1 MSEHLEDELVDEADP
16 EIVHWMQPKR
26 VALGPGAASAAAA
39 GAFALG
45 VVATLAAI
53 ALAHWLQD
61 EEHLVRLRRRADV

>member
-16 EIVHWMQPKR
+16 VFVHWMEPKR

-53 ALAHWLQD
+53 ALAHWLHD
-61 EEHLVRLRRRADV
+61 EERVVRLRRRADV